1 MSILSFNNLEDKDE
15 YLDLFTDKLV
25 TYHMLLKQTK
35 DEIIGESYQMH
46 SLPGAVLEILNDI
59 TRSISSDVE
68 WEFKDLHPEYKNSE
82 DELFIPRRSFKE
94 DVEEALLAANQ
105 KFWNNAN
112 ECPPCDTLQCAD
124 HLTDD

>member
-25 TYHMLLKQTK
+25 TYNMLLKQTK
-35 DEIIGESYQMH
+35 DEIIGEAYQMH
-46 SLPGAVLEILNDI
+46 SLSGSVLEILNDI

-94 DVEEALLAANQ
+94 DIAIALKEALDQ
-105 KFWNNAN
+105 D
-112 ECPPCDTLQCAD
+112 CPPCDTLQCAD